1 MLTEN
6 LPFDNPST
14 GLRTRLRTLPRVS
27 IAHLPTPLEEMPRLS
42 ETLGGPRL
50 LVKRDDQ
57 TGLATGGNK
66 ARKLEFLVAD
76 ALEKGAD
83 TIITAGAAQ
92 SNHARQTAAAAVRF
106 GLRCC
111 LVLSGQSPSRWNGNL
126 LLDELLGT
134 DIRWAGERDR
144 AQVME
149 EVAGE
154 MTRLG
159 RRPYIVP
166 VGGSNPVGAAGYV
179 AAMEEL
185 VGQLAERNLQIDRVV
200 FPTGSGGT
208 HAGMMVGA
216 KAMGFA
222 GHVEGISISRT
233 KDALTP
239 RLEELVADTA
249 AFLGLD
255 LSFANQD
262 FIIHDDYLGQ
272 GYARIGPPEREAI
285 RLSART
291 EGLLVDPVYT
301 GRAMAGLID
310 LIRRGVFG
318 PDETVLFWHTG
329 GIPALFAY
337 ADELLSHP
345 QEFGKVS

>member
-6 LPFDNPST
+6 LP
-14 GLRTRLRTLPRVS
+14 RVP

-42 ETLGGPRL
+42 EALSGPRL
-50 LVKRDDQ
+50 FVKRDDQ

-66 ARKLEFLVAD
+66 ARKLEFLLAD

-92 SNHARQTAAAAVRF
+92 SNHARQTAAAAAAVTSCDGNGF

-111 LVLSGQSPSRWNGNL
+111 LVLSGQSPDRWNGNL
-126 LLDELLGT
+126 LLDELLGA

-144 AQVME
+144 AQMME
-149 EVAGE
+149 EVAEE
-154 MTRLG
+154 MMRAG
-159 RRPYIVP
+159 RRPYIIP
-166 VGGSNPVGAAGYV
+166 IGGSNPVGSAGYV
-179 AAMEEL
+179 AALEEL
-185 VGQLAERNLQIDRVV
+185 MGQLEVRDLQLDRVV

-208 HAGMMVGA
+208 QAGMMVGA
-216 KAMGFA
+216 KALGFA
-222 GHVEGISISRT
+222 GRIEGISVSRT
-233 KDALTP
+233 KETLKP

-255 LSFANQD
+255 LSFASED
-262 FIIHDDYLGQ
+262 FIIHDDYLGE
-272 GYARIGPPEREAI
+272 GYGKMGPPEREAI
-285 RLSART
+285 RLAART

-301 GRAMAGLID
+301 GRALAGLID

-329 GIPALFAY
+329 GTPALFAY
-337 ADELLSHP
+337 ADELL
-345 QEFGKVS
+345 G

>member
-6 LPFDNPST
+6 M
-14 GLRTRLRTLPRVS
+14 PRVP

-42 ETLGGPRL
+42 EALGGPRL
-50 LVKRDDQ
+50 FVKRDDQ

-83 TIITAGAAQ
+83 TIITAGAVQ
-92 SNHARQTAAAAVRF
+92 SNHARQTAAAAARC
-106 GLRCC
+106 GLRSC
-111 LVLSGQSPSRWNGNL
+111 LVLSGQSPDRWTGNL
-126 LLDELLGT
+126 LLDELLGA

-144 AQVME
+144 AQVMK
-149 EVAGE
+149 EVAEE

-159 RRPYIVP
+159 RCPYVIP
-166 VGGSNPVGAAGYV
+166 VGGSNPVGTAGYV
-179 AAMEEL
+179 EAMVEL
-185 VGQLAERNLQIDRVV
+185 MAQLAERDLQLDRIV

-208 HAGMMVGA
+208 QAGMMVGA
-216 KAMGFA
+216 KALGFA
-222 GHVEGISISRT
+222 GQIEGVSVSPA
-233 KDALTP
+233 KDVLKA
-239 RLEELVADTA
+239 RLEELVAEIA

-255 LSFANQD
+255 LSFASQD
-262 FIIHDDYLGQ
+262 FIVHDDYLGE
-272 GYARIGPPEREAI
+272 GYARMGPPEREAI
-285 RLSART
+285 RLAART

-301 GRAMAGLID
+301 GRALAGLID

-329 GIPALFAY
+329 GAPALFAY
-337 ADELLSHP
+337 ADEL
-345 QEFGKVS
+345 EVGY

>member
-6 LPFDNPST
+6 LP
-14 GLRTRLRTLPRVS
+14 RVP

-42 ETLGGPRL
+42 EVLGGPRL
-50 LVKRDDQ
+50 FVKRDDQ

-66 ARKLEFLVAD
+66 VRKLEFLVAD

-92 SNHARQTAAAAVRF
+92 SNHARQTAAAAAKF

-111 LVLSGQSPSRWNGNL
+111 LVLSGQSPDRWNGNL
-126 LLDELLGT
+126 LLGKLLGA

-149 EVAGE
+149 EAAEE
-154 MTRLG
+154 MARLG
-159 RRPYIVP
+159 HCPYIVP
-166 VGGSNPVGAAGYV
+166 IGGSNLVGAAGYV

-185 VGQLAERNLQIDRVV
+185 VGQLAERSLQISRVV

-216 KAMGFA
+216 KALGFA

-233 KDALTP
+233 KDALKP

-249 AFLGLD
+249 AFLGVD
-255 LSFANQD
+255 PSFANED
-262 FIIHDDYLGQ
+262 FIIHDDYLGE
-272 GYARIGPPEREAI
+272 GYAKIGPPEREAI
-285 RLSART
+285 RLAART

-329 GIPALFAY
+329 GTPALFAY
-337 ADELLSHP
+337 ADELEVGSCSNL
-345 QEFGKVS
+345 

>member
-6 LPFDNPST
+6 LSFDK
-14 GLRTRLRTLPRVS
+14 LRTPPRVS

-42 ETLGGPRL
+42 EALGGPRL
-50 LVKRDDQ
+50 FVKRDDQ

-83 TIITAGAAQ
+83 TIITAGAVQ
-92 SNHARQTAAAAVRF
+92 SNHARQTAAAAARF

-111 LVLSGQSPSRWNGNL
+111 LVLSGQSPDRWTGNL
-126 LLDELLGT
+126 LLDELLGAE
-134 DIRWAGERDR
+134 IRWAGERER
-144 AQVME
+144 SQVME
-149 EVAGE
+149 EVAEE

-166 VGGSNPVGAAGYV
+166 LGGSNPVGAAGYV
-179 AAMEEL
+179 GAMVEL
-185 VGQLAERNLQIDRVV
+185 TAQLEVRDLQVERVV

-208 HAGMMVGA
+208 QAGLMVGA
-216 KAMGFA
+216 KALGFA
-222 GHVEGISISRT
+222 GRIEGVSVSPT
-233 KDALTP
+233 KDVLKA
-239 RLEELVADTA
+239 RLEELVTETA

-255 LSFANQD
+255 LSFDGED
-262 FIIHDDYLGQ
+262 FIVHDDYLGE
-272 GYARIGPPEREAI
+272 GYARMGPPEREAI

-291 EGLLVDPVYT
+291 EGLLLDPVYT

-318 PDETVLFWHTG
+318 QDETVLFWHTG
-329 GIPALFAY
+329 GTPALFAY
-337 ADELLSHP
+337 ADELL
-345 QEFGKVS
+345 G

>member
-6 LPFDNPST
+6 LP
-14 GLRTRLRTLPRVS
+14 RVP

-42 ETLGGPRL
+42 EALGGPRL
-50 LVKRDDQ
+50 FVKRDDQ

-83 TIITAGAAQ
+83 TIITSGAVQ
-92 SNHARQTAAAAVRF
+92 SNHARQTAAAAAKF

-111 LVLSGQSPSRWNGNL
+111 LVLSGESPDRWTGNL
-126 LLDELLGT
+126 LLDELVGA

-144 AQVME
+144 AQMME
-149 EVAGE
+149 EVAEE
-154 MTRLG
+154 MMRLG
-159 RRPYIVP
+159 RRPYIIP
-166 VGGSNPVGAAGYV
+166 IGGSNPVGTAGYV
-179 AAMEEL
+179 EAMVEL
-185 VGQLAERNLQIDRVV
+185 MAQLEVRDLQLDRVV

-208 HAGMMVGA
+208 QAGMMVGA
-216 KAMGFA
+216 KALGFA
-222 GHVEGISISRT
+222 GRIEGVSVSAT
-233 KDALTP
+233 KDVLEA
-239 RLEELVADTA
+239 RLEELVAETA
-249 AFLGLD
+249 ASLGLD
-255 LSFANQD
+255 LSFVDED
-262 FIIHDDYLGQ
+262 FIVHDDYLGE
-272 GYARIGPPEREAI
+272 GYARMGPPEREAI
-285 RLSART
+285 RLAART
-291 EGLLVDPVYT
+291 EGLLVGPVYT

-329 GIPALFAY
+329 GTPALFAY
-337 ADELLSHP
+337 ADELLSRP